1 MSDKAR
7 IAELE
12 KQLARKTRDWE
23 SMIRITHDF
32 FHGWR
37 KSVAD
42 RHGEQAAQEMEFAF
56 WERIGVGTGEMYLAR
71 GGKPE
76 DHEQIAFTML
86 RASEV
91 MGETAQMKKDGNATL
106 LVHTA
111 CPWIDSYRAN
121 GIANQCGAGCDHWFQ
136 ITVKTISPKLQ
147 VVTESQ
153 LPKGDASCTRRFKL
167 EAA

>member
-1 MSDKAR
+1 MNDAAD
-7 IAELE
+7 IAAVE

-32 FHGWR
+32 FHSWR

-42 RHGEQAAQEMEFAF
+42 TVGEQAASAMELRF
-56 WERIGVGTGEMYLAR
+56 WENVGVGTGKMYLQR
-71 GGKPE
+71 GGKPD
-76 DHEQIAFTML
+76 DHEQIAYTML

-91 MGETAQMKKDGNATL
+91 MGETAQMEKDGGSTL

-111 CPWIDSYRAN
+111 CPWMDSYRAN

-136 ITVKTISPKLQ
+136 VTAKTISPKLK

-153 LPKGDASCTRRFKL
+153 LPKGDASCTRRFTF